1 MIYDVYINHMEIM
14 MSRILIDLNDEQV
27 KDLTALAE
35 REQRPR
41 AAVVREA
48 IGAYLVQRQQAPQR
62 NVFGLWQRRGVD
74 GLSYQQ
80 ELRSEW

>member
-1 MIYDVYINHMEIM
+1 
-14 MSRILIDLNDEQV
+14 MSRILIDVNDVQV
-27 KDLTALAE
+27 KELAALAE
-35 REQRPR
+35 REQRSR

-48 IGAYLVQRQQAPQR
+48 IGAYLAQRQQAPER